1 MTSTNPGL
9 ALGIAAVAPTVTA
22 LIAILRAVLNTNSR
36 RRKKV
41 LANLDFVSRLRDYE
55 AKDHV
60 TLSPHVFDRAHAEL
74 ARSTRLYVD
83 RESWKWVLAYL
94 LVYGS
99 FINVLATFVSLL
111 IQGMYWA
118 LRWQLPQDVLAPL
131 KLSTTVSSVAILAVA
146 AVVCLWFAFEVSWG
160 ESANEFEDR
169 DNHLVPRPG
178 TALTR
183 PVGKPRSTLT
193 RGEKKRMAQ
202 RLNRQR
208 QLWRLR
214 RRWRRNIWVRWC
226 RLQKTRIRR
235 WLRRWRRRRHLRR
248 WLRRKEGVY

>member
-1 MTSTNPGL
+1 MTATTPGL
-9 ALGIAAVAPTVTA
+9 AIGIAAVAPTVTV
-22 LIAILRAVLNTNSR
+22 LIAIVRAVLNTNSR

-60 TLSPHVFDRAHAEL
+60 TLSPHVFDRAHADL
-74 ARSTRLYVD
+74 ARSARLYVD

-99 FINVLATFVSLL
+99 FINVFATFVSLL

-160 ESANEFEDR
+160 GISERVRGSR
-169 DNHLVPRPG
+169 QPPG
-178 TALTR
+178 AAAGSGSR
-183 PVGKPRSTLT
+183 AAGRQAAFDPHE
-193 RGEKKRMAQ
+193 RGEKTHGA
-202 RLNRQR
+202 LA
-208 QLWRLR
+208 
-214 RRWRRNIWVRWC
+214 
-226 RLQKTRIRR
+226 
-235 WLRRWRRRRHLRR
+235 
-248 WLRRKEGVY
+248 

>member
-1 MTSTNPGL
+1 MTATTPGL
-9 ALGIAAVAPTVTA
+9 AIGIAAVAPPVTA
-22 LIAILRAVLNTNSR
+22 LIAIVRAVLNTNSR

-60 TLSPHVFDRAHAEL
+60 TLSPHVFDRAHADL
-74 ARSTRLYVD
+74 ARSARLYVD

-99 FINVLATFVSLL
+99 FINVFATFVSLL

-131 KLSTTVSSVAILAVA
+131 KLSATVSSVAILAVA
-146 AVVCLWFAFEVSWG
+146 AVVCLWFAFEASWG
-160 ESANEFEDR
+160 ESANEFKDR

-178 TALTR
+178 PALAR
-183 PVGKPRSTLT
+183 PVGKPRSILT
-193 RGEKKRMAQ
+193 SAEKKRMEHWL
-202 RLNRQR
+202 RGKRR
-208 QLWRLR
+208 RRRRLWRLWR
-214 RRWRRNIWVRWC
+214 RLPRRRLLRWRRTC
-226 RLQKTRIRR
+226 RRAKGTD
-235 WLRRWRRRRHLRR
+235 
-248 WLRRKEGVY
+248 